1 MSQNKAPKNHVF
13 YRNQNWIYPRI
24 ESGEGIY
31 LYGEDGKEYIDACS
45 GSAVANIGHGNTE
58 IAQFAKEQIERVAFT
73 HLSRWTV
80 DTIEKC
86 AEKVCQWAPGDLNHV
101 YFVSGGSEAT
111 ETAIKMARQYFVERD
126 GKESK
131 KWKVIS
137 KWNSYHGNTLGALS
151 MTGIPGRR
159 KIYEPMLVDFPKIPQ
174 FYHYRNPWECKT
186 LEETS
191 IKAAEAL
198 EEEIIKQGAENICAF
213 ISEPVVGSAIPGVHP
228 EKIYFDKV
236 REICDRYDIL
246 FIMDEVMAGFGRT
259 GKKFASDHFDVVPD
273 IITCAKGMS
282 SGYTP
287 MGAAI
292 CTGKIFN
299 TIMVEGSG
307 NFIHGHTYASNPL
320 SCGIALK
327 VLEIIEREGYLQN
340 AAEQGD
346 YFGERLEQLYKYPII
361 GDVRG
366 KGLMWGIEFVQ
377 NKETKEPF
385 DPTVNLKGKFTVNC
399 LAEGVVPYPG
409 GGAAGNGKGDDTLLA
424 PPINI
429 TREETKE
436 MMDRLERAIDKT
448 CKEVL

>member
-1 MSQNKAPKNHVF
+1 MSLNKAPKNHVF

-24 ESGEGIY
+24 ESGEGVY
-31 LYGEDGKEYIDACS
+31 LYGEGGKEYIDACS
-45 GSAVANIGHGNTE
+45 GSAVANIGHGNAE

-86 AEKVCQWAPGDLNHV
+86 AEKVCEWAPGDLNHV
-101 YFVSGGSEAT
+101 YFVSGGSEST
-111 ETAIKMARQYFVERD
+111 ETAIKMARQYYVERD

-137 KWNSYHGNTLGALS
+137 KWNSFHGNTLGALS

-159 KIYEPMLVDFPKIPQ
+159 NIYEPMLIDFPKIPQ
-174 FYHYRNPWECKT
+174 FYHYRNPWNCQT

-213 ISEPVVGSAIPGVHP
+213 ISEPVVGSAVPGVHP
-228 EKIYFDKV
+228 TKIYFDKV
-236 REICDRYDIL
+236 REICNRYDIL

-259 GKKFASDHFDVVPD
+259 GKKFASDHYDVVPD

-292 CTGKIFN
+292 CSEKVFD
-299 TIMVEGSG
+299 TIMVQGSG

-320 SCGIALK
+320 SCGIGLK
-327 VLEIIEREGYLQN
+327 VLEIIEREGILQN
-340 AAEQGD
+340 AAEQGE
-346 YFGERLEQLYKYPII
+346 YFGERMEQLYKYPII

-377 NKETKEPF
+377 DRDTKEPF
-385 DPTVNLKGKFTVNC
+385 DPSVNLKGKFTVNC
-399 LAEGVVPYPG
+399 LEEGVVPYPG
-409 GGAAGNGKGDDTLLA
+409 GGSAGNGKGDDTLLA

-429 TREETKE
+429 TRKELTE

-448 CKEVL
+448 SKQVL